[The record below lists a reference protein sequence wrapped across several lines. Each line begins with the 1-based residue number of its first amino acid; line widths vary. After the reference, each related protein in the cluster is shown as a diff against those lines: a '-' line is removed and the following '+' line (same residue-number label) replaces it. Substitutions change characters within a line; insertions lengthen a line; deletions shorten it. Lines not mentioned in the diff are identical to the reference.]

1 MIALAEREAK
11 SKAKRSNQKNKKCRH
26 IRLQAMLCPSMLPP
40 GILFPFPFLISLPS
54 LSAAYS
60 VLFCCYDPVLAPS
73 KRKKKAQ
80 DVRGIDDIICLS

>member
-1 MIALAEREAK
+1 
-11 SKAKRSNQKNKKCRH
+11 
-26 IRLQAMLCPSMLPP
+26 MLCPSMLPP